1 MPPTATEFIVRLP
14 LPSALLETYE
24 KEAERTHKSLED
36 FLAQHLRKTKA
47 LLAQDKPLIVTD
59 ADRRRIEAALA
70 KGFNDGSQLA
80 DSCEHLSAITI
91 NGLDVSLSEQA
102 IERLKTRCYG
112 VTFDEF
118 IKTTITRLVET
129 EVGLR

>member
-112 VTFDEF
+112 TTFDEF
-118 IKTTITRLVET
+118 VKTTITRLVET

>member
-1 MPPTATEFIVRLP
+1 MTPTATEFIVRLS

-36 FLAQHLRKTKA
+36 FLLRHLHKTKD
-47 LLAQDKPLIVTD
+47 LIAQDKPLIVTD

-70 KGFNDGSQLA
+70 KGFNDGAQLA
-80 DSCEHLSAITI
+80 DSCERLSAIR
-91 NGLDVSLSEQA
+91 VSGIEVHLSEQCVA
-102 IERLKTRCYG
+102 RLGTRCYG
-112 VTFDEF
+112 TTFDEF